1 MIRKSATALQF
12 VRTRTPMATVEIDVD
27 SIPSDCF
34 GYGDFV
40 KQALAE
46 LAERWRALR
55 ATVYVYEGPSVNFG
69 GYSHSAFFGVA
80 GDKRVLDA
88 LHAVFS
94 GVRGVKVR
102 YSDAILAS
110 QAICQ
115 YHAEDGR
122 VWRPLEEGTW
132 YAGEEDEEDE
142 EDEEEV
148 ADDGLIEQHYIVPQT
163 VTVDNAQAPVA
174 PDRAAEASPEAS
186 IFAAARGPG
195 QSRQGD
201 WDRVFDLLAHHGIHP
216 DRIVCPRTG
225 YSLLT
230 VAATE
235 PAPEAC
241 ENLLQRGADPAFGGT
256 VASRSVL
263 TMMVWLR
270 SKPWGSKHRK
280 IIELL
285 APGTVN
291 HQDSDGRTAL
301 MFASVGA
308 GLFGMKRGNPQII
321 DQLMRHGA
329 DPSIRNRRG
338 RTALMQAVESND
350 RSPTSANGDVIALLE
365 SHAISYA
372 AKQWF
377 IREQRV
383 EFSDDGDMIIAP
395 RKESSQ
401 PRAIRQDALVG
412 TVTKKLEDRFGL
424 PEGSVAL
431 VDRKG
436 KALRDH
442 DTIGTLRKRHN

>member
-1 MIRKSATALQF
+1 LIRKSAKELQF
-12 VRTRTPMATVEIDVD
+12 VRTRSPLATVEIDMD
-27 SIPSDCF
+27 SIPSDRS
-34 GYGDFV
+34 GYGHFV
-40 KQALAE
+40 EQALAQ
-46 LAERWRALR
+46 LAGRWPALR
-55 ATVYVYEGPSVNFG
+55 ATVYVCEGPSISFG
-69 GYSHSAFFGVA
+69 AYSHSAFFGIA

-94 GVRGVKVR
+94 VVRDVKVR
-102 YSDAILAS
+102 YSDSILAS

-115 YHAEDGR
+115 YHVEDAR
-122 VWRPLEEGTW
+122 LWRPLEEGTW
-132 YAGEEDEEDE
+132 YAGEEG
-142 EDEEEV
+142 EEEEGPTG
-148 ADDGLIEQHYIVPQT
+148 DG
-163 VTVDNAQAPVA
+163 PVA
-174 PDRAAEASPEAS
+174 PDPVPDAGPEAS

-195 QSRQGD
+195 QSRRGD
-201 WDRVFDLLAHHGIHP
+201 WETVFDFLAYHGIRP

-241 ENLLQRGADPAFGGT
+241 EKLLQLGADPSFGGKIG
-256 VASRSVL
+256 SRSVL

-270 SKPWGSKHRK
+270 SKPWGSKQRK

-285 APGTVN
+285 APDTVN

-329 DPSIRNRRG
+329 DPSIENRWG

-350 RSPTSANGDVIALLE
+350 RSPTSANWDVIELLE
-365 SHAISYA
+365 SHSINYA

-377 IREQRV
+377 IQEQRV
-383 EFSDDGDMIIAP
+383 EFSDDGDMTILP
-395 RKESSQ
+395 RKESGQ
-401 PRAIRQDALVG
+401 PKAVRKDAFVG
-412 TVTKKLEDRFGL
+412 TITKKIEDHFGL

-436 KALRDH
+436 KILRDQ